1 MPILISNSKIYLKMT
16 SNKWDTICNKIKI
29 CKNSWNLEP
38 TTSLCKIKMDT
49 SQSKYQN
56 KRTIQVLKRET
67 ARNNNFSIKIA
78 VASRDHMVNLWKVAA
93 KSHL

>member
-1 MPILISNSKIYLKMT
+1 MA
-16 SNKWDTICNKIKI
+16 
-29 CKNSWNLEP
+29 
-38 TTSLCKIKMDT
+38 T

-78 VASRDHMVNLWKVAA
+78 VVSRDHMVNL
-93 KSHL
+93 